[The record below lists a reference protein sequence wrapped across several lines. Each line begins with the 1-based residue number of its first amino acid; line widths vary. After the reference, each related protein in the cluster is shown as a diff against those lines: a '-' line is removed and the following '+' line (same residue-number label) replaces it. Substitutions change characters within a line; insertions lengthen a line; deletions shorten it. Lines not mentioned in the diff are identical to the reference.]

1 MLKIYTTILNNRS
14 MKWSEDN
21 FVLTDAQSGFRQGMG
36 RVDVIFRFKV
46 SLRSIFR
53 IIKNYIVV
61 L

>member
-1 MLKIYTTILNNRS
+1 

>member
-1 MLKIYTTILNNRS
+1 

-36 RVDVIFRFKV
+36 RVDAIFRFKV

>member
-1 MLKIYTTILNNRS
+1 MLKIYSTILNNRS

-36 RVDVIFRFKV
+36 RVDAIFRFKV